1 MGSGRRVKDDMEKE
15 TLRADVVGK
24 VFIAVSQDV
33 RRCLI
38 CESLF
43 TRRGAAEHTRAVC
56 HPAAGHS
63 GFDGGKRKWQTE
75 KAS

>member
-1 MGSGRRVKDDMEKE
+1 MHEGNS
-15 TLRADVVGK
+15 ADVVGK

-43 TRRGAAEHTRAVC
+43 TRKSASEHTRIIC
-56 HPAAGHS
+56 HPPAGDS
-63 GFDGGKRKWQTE
+63 GFDRGKRK
-75 KAS
+75 

>member
-1 MGSGRRVKDDMEKE
+1 MDSGRRVKDDIERE
-15 TLRADVVGK
+15 TNDEVVGK

-43 TRRGAAEHTRAVC
+43 TRKGAALHARTIC
-56 HPAAGHS
+56 HPSAGNS
-63 GFDGGKRKWQTE
+63 GIDGGKRKWQTE
-75 KAS
+75 KAL

>member
-1 MGSGRRVKDDMEKE
+1 VNEDNS
-15 TLRADVVGK
+15 ADVVGK

-38 CESLF
+38 CDGVF
-43 TRRGAAEHTRAVC
+43 TTRGAAEHTRTIC
-56 HPAAGHS
+56 HPSAGDS
-63 GFDGGKRKWQTE
+63 GFDGGGRKCRAE

>member
-1 MGSGRRVKDDMEKE
+1 MKKD
-15 TLRADVVGK
+15 ASVDVVGK

-43 TRRGAAEHTRAVC
+43 TRKGAALHTRTIC
-56 HPAAGHS
+56 RPSAGDS